1 MQYSTWEPADNF
13 LDKTPIIQFEE
24 RMKAE
29 NEAEKDNKAL
39 VSKKE
44 GKAKKRKQ
52 KPEASTSK
60 EAAAKKAK
68 EEPPPKATLSGRV
81 SKAPERYT
89 KVIDEEAN
97 AKENKDNSTAT
108 TSNNKTEDETS
119 TSRNN
124 KAEAKKDEKTPEKR
138 QPEKQE
144 AKKDVN
150 RSPMPQE
157 VKSNHDL
164 QLVYP
169 GVYALNRIQ
178 MLNRAQILKDK
189 QRRLSALSANG
200 GDVKMEHYDGGE
212 DEEEGEETAEQFTE
226 WFPPDT
232 WSYLHQVTVTDV
244 TVGDVTAT
252 MREASSPEGFF
263 KNSQSLSNPSA

>member
-1 MQYSTWEPADNF
+1 
-13 LDKTPIIQFEE
+13 
-24 RMKAE
+24 MKAE

-44 GKAKKRKQ
+44 AKGKKRKV
-52 KPEASTSK
+52 KSSEASTSK
-60 EAAAKKAK
+60 AKVAK
-68 EEPPPKATLSGRV
+68 EEPPPKATSSGRV

-97 AKENKDNSTAT
+97 AKENSTNKDATANKE
-108 TSNNKTEDETS
+108 SNNKTEDETS
-119 TSRNN
+119 TS
-124 KAEAKKDEKTPEKR
+124 KAEVKKHEKTPEK
-138 QPEKQE
+138 EVT
-144 AKKDVN
+144 KKEVK
-150 RSPMPQE
+150 SPMPQE

-164 QLVYP
+164 KLNYP

-189 QRRLSALSANG
+189 QRRLSVLSNNSG
-200 GDVKMEHYDGGE
+200 NEGKNNDLE
-212 DEEEGEETAEQFTE
+212 DDEDGEETAEQFTE

-263 KNSQSLSNPSA
+263 NNPGQSLSNPSA